1 MRALVVAAASAG
13 PRVRP
18 AAAETAVLAVTAAR
32 EPAVSAWASPAL
44 TAAKAAKAGPAA
56 TPAPAASTG
65 PAAPAGQAGPVVT
78 APRRP

>member
-18 AAAETAVLAVTAAR
+18 AAETAVLAVTAAR

-65 PAAPAGQAGPVVT
+65 PAAPAAPAGPVVT